1 MGSLGP
7 LVVGIA
13 LAFSPSPQPQATP
26 SLTEASSF
34 VRSLTLDPAVDRER
48 FEAVGQQRAATLLA
62 AVMGAGQTPQATA
75 ADWESMHRAVD
86 GLVELYRLHDDA
98 LRAAIFSGIQAL
110 LYENYDGDLAR
121 ALPAA
126 QQALELKRAVPG
138 APNVSIEYGALGRLL
153 LTLGRAGD
161 AVAALRAAREH
172 EDDPLGPTATI
183 HWRLL
188 VQAVQAA
195 AGAAE
200 AR

>member
-48 FEAVGQQRAATLLA
+48 FDAVGQQRAATLLA

-86 GLVELYRLHDDA
+86 GLVELYR
-98 LRAAIFSGIQAL
+98 R
-110 LYENYDGDLAR
+110 
-121 ALPAA
+121 
-126 QQALELKRAVPG
+126 
-138 APNVSIEYGALGRLL
+138 
-153 LTLGRAGD
+153 
-161 AVAALRAAREH
+161 RAARTVV
-172 EDDPLGPTATI
+172 GPGGAGQRATGGRARRPRRTAAC
-183 HWRLL
+183 
-188 VQAVQAA
+188 V
-195 AGAAE
+195 
-200 AR
+200 ARADSRRG